1 MNAQRTAGSRV
12 GRWSMA
18 AVVTLALAAVAG
30 ACGADGNIDA
40 DRGAAIYAASCASCH
55 GAALEGTDLGP
66 SLLDPVYAP
75 DQLSDD
81 EFRRAVRNGVDETR
95 WEFGPMPANGGLGD
109 GQIDAILGF
118 VRASQGTGATV
129 TVP

>member
-1 MNAQRTAGSRV
+1 
-12 GRWSMA
+12 MA

-30 ACGADGNIDA
+30 ACGADSNIDA
-40 DRGAAIYAASCASCH
+40 DRGAAIYGANCASCH

-81 EFRRAVRNGVDETR
+81 EFRRAVRNGVEETR
-95 WEFGPMPANGGLGD
+95 WDFGPMPANGGLGD

-118 VRASQGTGATV
+118 VRASQGAGATV
-129 TVP
+129 TMP

>member
-1 MNAQRTAGSRV
+1 MGGGRRRCWSRV
-12 GRWSMA
+12 
-18 AVVTLALAAVAG
+18 VLAAVAG
-30 ACGADGNIDA
+30 ACGADSNIDA
-40 DRGAAIYAASCASCH
+40 DRGAAIYGANCASCH

-81 EFRRAVRNGVDETR
+81 EFRRAVRNGVDATR
-95 WEFGPMPANGGLGD
+95 WDFGPMPANGGLGD

-118 VRASQGTGATV
+118 VRASQGAGAMV